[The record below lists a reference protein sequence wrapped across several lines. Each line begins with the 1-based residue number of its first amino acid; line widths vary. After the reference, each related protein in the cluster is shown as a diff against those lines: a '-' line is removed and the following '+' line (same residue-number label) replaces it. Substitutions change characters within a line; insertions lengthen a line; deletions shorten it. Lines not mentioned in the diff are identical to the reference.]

1 MRSRNLH
8 RIVRALRAGRRD
20 EGSML
25 LALVSIIMI
34 TGVVMALM
42 GVILAGNK
50 STRHDLRFTDNA
62 QVSDAGVQQAYF
74 AVNSL
79 PKTDQTTMTLTSGGA
94 QTIGDGTYTWT
105 ANRSATALLDWT
117 VTSTGTTTSG
127 AGVNSTRTV
136 VAHVTQSP
144 LFSLAAFANSSVN
157 FNGNNAAVSYPQT
170 GLGVVGT
177 NGSLTLKGNS
187 TTVDG
192 ITLYDWANN
201 PNSARCTGQGC
212 PAAAA
217 TSTVAD
223 PLPLQDATSSSGFIT
238 TQLNICKSAGP
249 LQPFVGTSIAASDTP
264 YCFSSFWA
272 NSQSFQITG
281 DPTKSAI
288 VYVDGGD
295 VTLGNKN
302 HSDVN
307 NDVPGTPTS
316 IRLQIYTTGTTVNMY
331 NQSSLAT
338 AVYAPN
344 AACSG
349 VGSNAQT
356 DFYGSLYCDTI
367 DNVGGWTF
375 HYDTRLA
382 QIGDGKWRIQ
392 HYSEP

>member
-1 MRSRNLH
+1 MMLNP
-8 RIVRALRAGRRD
+8 VRGTRPRRVRGD

-25 LALVSIIMI
+25 LAMVTTIVI
-34 TGVVMALM
+34 TGVVLSLMA
-42 GVILAGNK
+42 VVLAGQK
-50 STRHDLRFTDNA
+50 STRHDLRFTAGA
-62 QVSDAGVQQAYF
+62 QASDAGVQQAYF
-74 AVNSL
+74 AINSL
-79 PKTDQTTMTLTSGGA
+79 PKTDTATMSLNSGGT
-94 QTIGDGTYTWT
+94 QTIGTGTYTWT
-105 ANRSATALLDWT
+105 ATRSASNLLSWT

-127 AGVNSTRTV
+127 AGVNTARTV
-136 VAHVTQSP
+136 VSQVNQTP
-144 LFSLAAFANSSVN
+144 LFNLAAFANSSIN
-157 FNGNNAAVSYPQT
+157 FNGDNAAVSYPTT
-170 GLGVVGT
+170 GYGIVGT
-177 NGSLTLKGNS
+177 NGSLTLKGSS

-201 PNSARCTGQGC
+201 PNTARCTGQGC
-212 PAAAA
+212 PAASQ

-223 PLPLQDATSSSGFIT
+223 PLPLQDATSSAGFIT
-238 TQLNICKSAGP
+238 TQLNICKQSGSLTA
-249 LQPFVGTSIAASDTP
+249 FVGTSIAASDTP

-272 NSQSFQITG
+272 DTEAFTVTG

-288 VYVDGGD
+288 VYIDGGD
-295 VTLGNKN
+295 VTFGDKN

-307 NDVPGTPTS
+307 NDLAGQPTS
-316 IRLQIYTTGTTVNMY
+316 IRLQVYTTGTTVGMY
-331 NQSSLAT
+331 NQGQLAA

-382 QIGDGKWRIQ
+382 TIGDGKWLVK